1 MAIENQANAMAAMS
15 KVLGPQGLNI
25 LSGLSAMTSDATGLW
40 NTLVKRLSASLLL
53 LISKAGEPLKGPWLA
68 IMSATRAA
76 HQIGLRFISQGKY
89 QVLQQFGKAA
99 ECILAIPML
108 MLIYSLFQPT
118 PLPIRFNRQRREVCV
133 PRENGN
139 YWIVPWETVAAI
151 SSEHSTVSQVGRH
164 STGML
169 FISFDNPDPNAEEN
183 NKHVFW
189 GFNCGSSEGAMAQWE
204 CMRSYMEIG
213 PQVVKDNSARFHHP
227 KGILATYVDSL
238 FLAAERKGWF
248 MTLVWE
254 GFCGIFI
261 FNTFLIDALERL
273 KLYPLPEF
281 SSPDIIEWSKPLP
294 PERWAKRSPELEL
307 AIAAREAQLADCTA

>member
-1 MAIENQANAMAAMS
+1 MS
-15 KVLGPQGLNI
+15 VPVAG
-25 LSGLSAMTSDATGLW
+25 TS
-40 NTLVKRLSASLLL
+40 KKSLFSQQDYL
-53 LISKAGEPLKGPWLA
+53 APLA
-68 IMSATRAA
+68 IPTGESAVDMVNVIWRKGDVYLD
-76 HQIGLRFISQGKY
+76 IGSYSISSGMLILWPMIMLFISLAFMMNDRDVILYG
-89 QVLQQFGKAA
+89 A
-99 ECILAIPML
+99 CILAIPML

-294 PERWAKRSPELEL
+294 PEQWAKRSPELEL
-307 AIAAREAQLADCTA
+307 AIAAREAQLADRTA

>member
-1 MAIENQANAMAAMS
+1 MS
-15 KVLGPQGLNI
+15 MPVAG
-25 LSGLSAMTSDATGLW
+25 TS
-40 NTLVKRLSASLLL
+40 KKSLFSQQDYL
-53 LISKAGEPLKGPWLA
+53 APLA
-68 IMSATRAA
+68 IPTGESAVDMVNVIWRKGDVYLD
-76 HQIGLRFISQGKY
+76 IGSYSISSGMLILWPMIMLFISLAFMMNDRDVILYG
-89 QVLQQFGKAA
+89 A
-99 ECILAIPML
+99 CILAIPML

-169 FISFDNPDPNAEEN
+169 FISFDNPDPHAEES

-189 GFNCGSSEGAMAQWE
+189 AFNCGSSEGAMAQWE

>member
-1 MAIENQANAMAAMS
+1 MS
-15 KVLGPQGLNI
+15 VPVAG
-25 LSGLSAMTSDATGLW
+25 TS
-40 NTLVKRLSASLLL
+40 KKSLF
-53 LISKAGEPLKGPWLA
+53 SQQDYLA
-68 IMSATRAA
+68 P
-76 HQIGLRFISQGKY
+76 
-89 QVLQQFGKAA
+89 
-99 ECILAIPML
+99 LAIPTGESAVDMVNIIWRKNEVYLDVGSYSLGAGIIVMWPML
-108 MLIYSLFQPT
+108 LIFIYVAQSTNNSDVYWLGFCILTIPILIFIYSLFQPT

-169 FISFDNPDPNAEEN
+169 FISFDNPDPHAEES

-238 FLAAERKGWF
+238 FIAAERKGWF

-294 PERWAKRSPELEL
+294 PEQWAKRSPELEL
-307 AIAAREAQLADCTA
+307 AIAAREAELAVSAH

>member
-1 MAIENQANAMAAMS
+1 MS
-15 KVLGPQGLNI
+15 MPVAG
-25 LSGLSAMTSDATGLW
+25 TS
-40 NTLVKRLSASLLL
+40 KKSLFSQQDYL
-53 LISKAGEPLKGPWLA
+53 APLA
-68 IMSATRAA
+68 IPTGESAVDMVNVIWRKGDVYLD
-76 HQIGLRFISQGKY
+76 IGSYSISSGMLILWPMIMLFISLAFMMNDRDVILYG
-89 QVLQQFGKAA
+89 A
-99 ECILAIPML
+99 CILAIPML

-169 FISFDNPDPNAEEN
+169 FISFDNPDPHAEES

-238 FLAAERKGWF
+238 FIAAERKGWF

-294 PERWAKRSPELEL
+294 PEQWAKRSPELEL
-307 AIAAREAQLADCTA
+307 AIAAREAQLAAGAH